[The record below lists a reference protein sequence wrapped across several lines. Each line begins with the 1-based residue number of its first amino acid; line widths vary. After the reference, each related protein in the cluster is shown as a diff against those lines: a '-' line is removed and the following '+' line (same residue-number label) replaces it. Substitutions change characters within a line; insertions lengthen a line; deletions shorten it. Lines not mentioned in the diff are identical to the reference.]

1 MNLKDKQ
8 LYRYIFE
15 LIFQNPEAAKEVF
28 TFVLDNIDSKVNGFM
43 VEVLP
48 LLNYVTTS
56 NPFDVKLAYKVGL
69 ENIKEE
75 SLLKIFNVAVSNNT
89 TLLTKENMKNYFPP
103 VIFHDKFDSYLCDCW
118 RKGWKMKKII
128 ENWEHDV
135 KEYYVQERFT
145 AVVESYL
152 SAKFKED

>member
-1 MNLKDKQ
+1 M
-8 LYRYIFE
+8 
-15 LIFQNPEAAKEVF
+15 F

-89 TLLTKENMKNYFPP
+89 TLLTKENMKNYLHKNF
-103 VIFHDKFDSYLCDCW
+103 YLV
-118 RKGWKMKKII
+118 RSEGFLSFLF
-128 ENWEHDV
+128 
-135 KEYYVQERFT
+135 FT
-145 AVVESYL
+145 LFFS
-152 SAKFKED
+152 